1 MTMIA
6 SGHQRNHTPNMAL
19 QRMQCALSF
28 NAWYTPV
35 LIWCQNSATSQ
46 MKNHGIEMFTWPSSV
61 LLLWVVSEVHG
72 SINQTP
78 VTHWFGLKVGFYL
91 YRWDTNNPT
100 LRLLF
105 QIMAIAIHQLW

>member
-1 MTMIA
+1 MIA

-46 MKNHGIEMFTWPSSV
+46 MKNHGIEMFT
-61 LLLWVVSEVHG
+61 
-72 SINQTP
+72 
-78 VTHWFGLKVGFYL
+78 
-91 YRWDTNNPT
+91 
-100 LRLLF
+100 
-105 QIMAIAIHQLW
+105 